1 MVMIKVMSS
10 WWSPAAAV
18 LLWRRLRGTANSG
31 DPSFLRSGHRTK
43 SYRDVQNWTPNA
55 GCYELPIS
63 QNSTEPTDAIPVLR
77 LLDSCLLM

>member
-31 DPSFLRSGHRTK
+31 DPSFLRSGEIDGEGRRAILG
-43 SYRDVQNWTPNA
+43 YEIDVA
-55 GCYELPIS
+55 MS
-63 QNSTEPTDAIPVLR
+63 QN
-77 LLDSCLLM
+77 